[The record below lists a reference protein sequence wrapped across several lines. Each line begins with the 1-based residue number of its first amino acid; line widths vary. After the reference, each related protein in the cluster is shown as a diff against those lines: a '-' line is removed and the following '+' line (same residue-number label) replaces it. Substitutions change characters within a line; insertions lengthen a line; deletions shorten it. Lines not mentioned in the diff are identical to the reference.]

1 MELSGLVRRDP
12 DPRDARSAFAVI
24 TPDGRSLVTK
34 ARLSH
39 HEFIRHIFGDALTDT
54 DLADL
59 TRVMSRIS
67 ASIPGQSATA

>member
-1 MELSGLVRRDP
+1 M
-12 DPRDARSAFAVI
+12 I

-34 ARLSH
+34 GRLSH

-67 ASIPGQSATA
+67 AYIPGQSATA